1 MRNAIATPDRE
12 PPEQGNGLFV
22 LMSRLYGGRDV
33 SLALPGVE
41 LRTAARRRPSG
52 FSYASQNEMR
62 AFSWNCRGPIE
73 VVVIV
78 DELVGTP
85 PVPKATPVFG
95 SPKLGW
101 LKIL

>member
-1 MRNAIATPDRE
+1 MRNTIATPDS
-12 PPEQGNGLFV
+12 PPQNKATACFV
-22 LMSRLYGGRDV
+22 LMSRLYGGRHV

-62 AFSWNCRGPIE
+62 AFSWNCRGPIV

-85 PVPKATPVFG
+85 PVPKDTPVFG